1 MLSKTIVLPKV
12 TMPMVSSRS
21 GLLALDAIPV
31 ALCPLVI
38 PSFLSILLIPPPMV
52 LPGWF
57 SEQDSSM
64 TVGGTQWTHSAMGEM
79 IF

>member
-1 MLSKTIVLPKV
+1 
-12 TMPMVSSRS
+12 
-21 GLLALDAIPV
+21 LDAIPV

-38 PSFLSILLIPPPMV
+38 PSFLNILLIPPSLV

-64 TVGGTQWTHSAMGEM
+64 TVEGTQWTHSPMGEM